1 MARFFVFGSNVPK
14 GGTIVLSG
22 ADAEHAKVLRLR
34 VGDRIVVSD
43 GAGTDRFCTI
53 RGIGKEGVSAEVDEA
68 APNEAEPSVAV
79 TVLAG
84 LPKQGERSDYTVQKC
99 TECGAARIVFF
110 VSHRC
115 VAKPGTA
122 GLERK
127 VRRWQRIA
135 EEAAKQSGRGIIPEI
150 SAVEEF
156 AGALDYAVKA
166 ELPLMLYETGERTPL
181 REALRSVDAGTLKS
195 AALITGPEGGFEPFE
210 AELASRLGIPLCAM
224 GPRILRCETAPVA
237 ALAALMYETGNM

>member
-1 MARFFVFGSNVPK
+1 MARVFVFGSNVPK
-14 GGTIVLSG
+14 GGSIVLSG
-22 ADAEHAKVLRLR
+22 EDAEHVRVLRLR

-53 RGIGKEGVSAEVDEA
+53 RGISRDELSAEVDEA
-68 APNEAEPSVAV
+68 VPNAAEPSGAV

-84 LPKQGERSDYTVQKC
+84 LPKQGERADYTVQKC

-115 VAKPGTA
+115 VANPTAA

-127 VRRWQRIA
+127 AARWQRIA
-135 EEAAKQSGRGIIPEI
+135 EEAAKQSGRGVIPEV
-150 SAVEEF
+150 SAVMDF
-156 AGALDYAVKA
+156 GGALDAAVKTD
-166 ELPLMLYETGERTPL
+166 LPLMLYETGERVPL
-181 REALRSVDAGTLKS
+181 REALGNAGLAAVKS

-210 AELASRLGIPLCAM
+210 AELARRLDIPLCSM

-237 ALAALMYETGNM
+237 ALTALMYETGNL

>member
-22 ADAEHAKVLRLR
+22 EDAEHAKVLRLR
-34 VGDRIVVSD
+34 VGDRVVVSD

-53 RGIGKEGVSAEVDEA
+53 RGISRDELSAEVDEA
-68 APNEAEPSVAV
+68 VPNAAEPSVAV

-84 LPKQGERSDYTVQKC
+84 LPKQGERADYTVQKC

-115 VAKPGTA
+115 VANPTAA

-127 VRRWQRIA
+127 AARWQRIA
-135 EEAAKQSGRGIIPEI
+135 EEAAKQSGRGVIPEVF
-150 SAVEEF
+150 AVEDF
-156 AGALDYAVKA
+156 AGALDVAVKTD
-166 ELPLMLYETGERTPL
+166 LPLLLYETGERTPL
-181 REALRSVDAGTLKS
+181 REALRREMKS

-210 AELASRLGIPLCAM
+210 AELARRLDIPLCSM

-237 ALAALMYETGNM
+237 ALTALMYETGNL